1 MTEPEK
7 QIIGWCLQSAEVP
20 ACVAEVPAD
29 AWGPIAE
36 RFIGLLIEL
45 QAHSIAWDLESLI
58 VLFDGAGYYRA
69 WEQDWCWFTKSETVR
84 VLRVHMG
91 ADEIAVLPQYAPW
104 TLEEVDAACGLL
116 TAGHVAR
123 LAHVTALEAAE
134 ARAEAVKGAAM
145 ARGCDA
151 LRAVW
156 ETTEAVPLDP
166 SRVHPGWAPY
176 LHKAV
181 LQFREAA

>member
-29 AWGPIAE
+29 AWGPVAE

-45 QAHSIAWDLESLI
+45 QAHSVAWDLESLI
-58 VLFDGAGYYRA
+58 VLFDGAGYYRS
-69 WEQDWCWFTKSETVR
+69 WEQDWCWFTKSET
-84 VLRVHMG
+84 LRFLRMHMG

-104 TLEEVDAACGLL
+104 TLAEVEAACGLL
-116 TAGHVAR
+116 MAGHVAR
-123 LAHVTALEAAE
+123 LAYVTALEAAE
-134 ARAEAVKGAAM
+134 ARAEAVRVAAM

-156 ETTEAVPLDP
+156 ETGEVVPL
-166 SRVHPGWAPY
+166 SVARVHPGWLPY
-176 LHKAV
+176 LKAD
-181 LQFREAA
+181 LREAA